1 MRLRAHLLTS
11 ALLAAALYR
20 RAPRDAAL
28 LLIGGVGLDADHYLL
43 YALRSGDW
51 SPRGALRY
59 DGWRHTPPR
68 AGETR
73 RRYGSLRSPF
83 HDARL
88 TLPLAWLLSRRW
100 PALRPIAIGIALHL
114 ALDFPFLRLDW
125 RVWRRARGR
134 CEHCGRD
141 NVKLDIHYLVM
152 PRHGGAR
159 WSIDNRAAWCRAC
172 RLKVRGF

>member
-1 MRLRAHLLTS
+1 MRLRAHVLTS
-11 ALLAAALYR
+11 ALLATALYR

-28 LLIGGVGLDADHYLL
+28 LLIGGVGLDVDHYLL

-51 SPRGALRY
+51 SPRRA
-59 DGWRHTPPR
+59 WRHDSQRHAPLHP
-68 AGETR
+68 GER
-73 RRYGSLRSPF
+73 RRSYGPLRSPF

-88 TLPLAWLLSRRW
+88 TLPLAWLLSWRW
-100 PALRPIAIGIALHL
+100 PALRPIAIGVTLHL

-125 RVWRRARGR
+125 RVWRRAQGR
-134 CEHCGRD
+134 CENCGRSD
-141 NVKLDIHYLVM
+141 VPLDIHYLVM